1 MKKVIRRN
9 SLEEKNRKYGEMEYC
24 AAQIVTVVEFLVRM
38 CRLVEDQWK
47 QTEEKWK
54 PKIQF
59 MIEVTFQSSWEK
71 MDYSVDED
79 YSIN

>member
-1 MKKVIRRN
+1 
-9 SLEEKNRKYGEMEYC
+9 MEYC

-59 MIEVTFQSSWEK
+59 MIGDISELLGKDGLFSRWGLLNKLV
-71 MDYSVDED
+71 
-79 YSIN
+79 